1 MKPSFPAGS
10 PPTPDFVPSLAELLR
25 YFSGIFR
32 LMQGKRDGLQRL
44 NLSADGFWA
53 SFSAIIV
60 SLPPMALSWVE
71 FETVER
77 QWPFIGTGVGAYAA
91 HALADVTAWVL
102 PLLIL
107 IMAARHIGLRRKIG
121 PIVIAL
127 NWSGAL
133 LAWALVPLWLLML
146 LTGGSMAVAFL
157 LLLAGL
163 ATLVL
168 TTRVVVFAGDCDY
181 LVAGAI
187 TALLVVCSIL
197 TYAAVMD
204 VTGIKLM

>member
-25 YFSGIFR
+25 YFSGILR

-53 SFSAIIV
+53 SFGAIIV

-77 QWPFIGTGVGAYAA
+77 QWPFIGSGVGAYAA
-91 HALADVTAWVL
+91 HALADVTAWIL

-146 LTGGSMAVAFL
+146 LTGGNMAVAFL
-157 LLLAGL
+157 LLLAGV

>member
-10 PPTPDFVPSLAELLR
+10 PPTPDFVPSLAEILR
-25 YFSGIFR
+25 YFTGILR

-53 SFSAIIV
+53 SFGAIIV
-60 SLPPMALSWVE
+60 SMPPMALSWVE

-77 QWPFIGTGVGAYAA
+77 QWPSIGGGVGAYAA
-91 HALADVTAWVL
+91 HALADVTAWLL

-107 IMAARHIGLRRKIG
+107 IMAAPHIGLRRKIG

-146 LTGGSMAVAFL
+146 LTGGSTAVAFL
-157 LLLAGL
+157 LLMAGV

-168 TTRVVVFAGDCDY
+168 TTRVIVFAGDCDY
-181 LVAGAI
+181 LVAGGI
-187 TALLVVCSIL
+187 TALLVVSSIL

-204 VTGIKLM
+204 MTGIKLM

>member
-77 QWPFIGTGVGAYAA
+77 QWPFVGSGVGAYAA

>member
-1 MKPSFPAGS
+1 M
-10 PPTPDFVPSLAELLR
+10 LR
-25 YFSGIFR
+25 YFSGILR

-53 SFSAIIV
+53 SFGAIIV

-77 QWPFIGTGVGAYAA
+77 QWPFIGSGVGAYAA
-91 HALADVTAWVL
+91 HALADVTAWIL

-146 LTGGSMAVAFL
+146 LTGGNMAVAFL
-157 LLLAGL
+157 LLLAGV

>member
-127 NWSGAL
+127 NWSGPCWPGRL
-133 LAWALVPLWLLML
+133 YRF
-146 LTGGSMAVAFL
+146 G
-157 LLLAGL
+157 
-163 ATLVL
+163 
-168 TTRVVVFAGDCDY
+168 C
-181 LVAGAI
+181 
-187 TALLVVCSIL
+187 
-197 TYAAVMD
+197 
-204 VTGIKLM
+204 

>member
-77 QWPFIGTGVGAYAA
+77 QWPFVGTGVGAYAA

-146 LTGGSMAVAFL
+146 LTGGSIAVAFL
-157 LLLAGL
+157 LLLAGV